1 MNAEIHFVHA
11 WELFG
16 ESVMRS
22 RFSKEELDSSM
33 AKAKEN
39 AEREMNVAIEESR
52 IPEGITYTIH
62 LHKGDPTR
70 VLIAELELFK
80 PTLIVMGS
88 VANEGV
94 KGVLLGNT
102 AETITRRKLT
112 NTLIVK

>member
-1 MNAEIHFVHA
+1 
-11 WELFG
+11 
-16 ESVMRS
+16 
-22 RFSKEELDSSM
+22 M